1 MVSIEVLRSFPY
13 FAGVSTESLKAVAAI
28 TEERAFPAGQP
39 LFKEGDPARAL
50 YILREGQVDIV
61 YQRHVDEGRVVDTV
75 VAGDLIGWS
84 SLVEPCR
91 CTATAVPREAG
102 RAVRIDAAGIRNL
115 CEQDH
120 TLGYH
125 LLKELAGT
133 LSRRLQGALVQLA
146 AGG

>member
-1 MVSIEVLRSFPY
+1 MVSIEVLRAFPY
-13 FAGVSTESLKAVAAI
+13 FAGVSAETLKAVAAI
-28 TEERAFPAGQP
+28 TEERTLALGEP
-39 LFKEGDPARAL
+39 LFREGEPARAL
-50 YILREGQVDIV
+50 FILRNGQVDIV
-61 YQRHVDEGRVVDTV
+61 YQHHIGEGRVVDTV

-84 SLVEPCR
+84 SLVEPHR

-102 RAVRIDAAGIRNL
+102 RAVRIDGPGIRSL

>member
-1 MVSIEVLRSFPY
+1 MVSIEVLRSVPY
-13 FAGVSTESLKAVAAI
+13 FAGVSAESLKAVAAI
-28 TEERAFPAGQP
+28 AEERAFPAGEP

-50 YILREGQVDIV
+50 YILRAGEVDIV
-61 YQRHVDEGRVVDTV
+61 YQHHIDQGRVVDTV

-84 SLVEPCR
+84 SLVEPHR
-91 CTATAVPREAG
+91 CTATAVPRTPG
-102 RAVRIDAAGIRNL
+102 RAVRIDAAGIRDL
-115 CEQDH
+115 CQRDH

-146 AGG
+146 AGE

>member
-13 FAGVSTESLKAVAAI
+13 FAGVSTDSLKAVAAV
-28 TEERAFPAGQP
+28 TEERAFAAGEP

-50 YILREGQVDIV
+50 YILRAGQIDIV
-61 YQRHVDEGRVVDTV
+61 YQRHSDEGRVVDTV

-84 SLVEPCR
+84 ALVAPYC
-91 CTATAVPREAG
+91 CTATAVPREPG
-102 RAVRIDAAGIRNL
+102 RIVRIDAVGIRNL
-115 CEQDH
+115 CDRDH

-125 LLKELAGT
+125 LLNALADT
-133 LSRRLQGALVQLA
+133 LSHRLQGALVQLA

>member
-1 MVSIEVLRSFPY
+1 MVSIEVLRSFHY
-13 FAGVSTESLKAVAAI
+13 FAGVSAESLKAVAAI
-28 TEERAFPAGQP
+28 TDERAFPAGQP
-39 LFKEGDPARAL
+39 LFKEGEPAHAL
-50 YILREGQVDIV
+50 FILRAGQVDIV

-84 SLVEPCR
+84 SLVEPYR
-91 CTATAVPREAG
+91 CTATAVPREPG
-102 RAVRIDAAGIRNL
+102 RAVRIDATGIRNL
-115 CEQDH
+115 CERDH

>member
-13 FAGVSTESLKAVAAI
+13 FAGVSAESLKAVAAI
-28 TEERAFPAGQP
+28 TEERAFSAGQP
-39 LFKEGDPARAL
+39 LFKEDDPARAL

-61 YQRHVDEGRVVDTV
+61 YQRHVGEGHVVDTV

-84 SLVEPCR
+84 SLVEPYR

-102 RAVRIDAAGIRNL
+102 RVVQIDAAGIRNL
-115 CEQDH
+115 CEHDH

>member
-13 FAGVSTESLKAVAAI
+13 FAGVSAESLKAVAAI

-39 LFKEGDPARAL
+39 LFKEGEPAQAL
-50 YILREGQVDIV
+50 YILRAGEVDIV
-61 YQRHVDEGRVVDTV
+61 YQHHVDEGRVVDTV

-84 SLVEPCR
+84 SLVEPYR
-91 CTATAVPREAG
+91 CTATAVPRAAG
-102 RAVRIDAAGIRNL
+102 RAVRIDAAGIRKL
-115 CEQDH
+115 CEHDH

-146 AGG
+146 ADG

>member
-13 FAGVSTESLKAVAAI
+13 FAGVSPESLKAVAAI
-28 TEERAFPAGQP
+28 TEERTFPAGQP
-39 LFKEGDPARAL
+39 LFKEGEAAQAL
-50 YILREGQVDIV
+50 YILRAGEVDIV
-61 YQRHVDEGRVVDTV
+61 YQHHVDEGRVVDTV

-84 SLVEPCR
+84 SLVEPYR
-91 CTATAVPREAG
+91 CTATAVPRAAG
-102 RAVRIDAAGIRNL
+102 RAVRIDAAGIRKL
-115 CEQDH
+115 CEHDH

>member
-13 FAGVSTESLKAVAAI
+13 FAGVCAESLKAVAAI
-28 TEERAFPAGQP
+28 TEERPLALGEP

-50 YILREGQVDIV
+50 YILRAGQVDIV
-61 YQRHVDEGRVVDTV
+61 YQHHRDQGCVVDTV

-84 SLVEPCR
+84 ALVEPYR
-91 CTATAVPREAG
+91 CTATAVPREPG
-102 RAVRIDAAGIRNL
+102 QVVRIDAVGIRGL
-115 CEQDH
+115 CERDH
-120 TLGYH
+120 TLGFQ

-146 AGG
+146 AGE